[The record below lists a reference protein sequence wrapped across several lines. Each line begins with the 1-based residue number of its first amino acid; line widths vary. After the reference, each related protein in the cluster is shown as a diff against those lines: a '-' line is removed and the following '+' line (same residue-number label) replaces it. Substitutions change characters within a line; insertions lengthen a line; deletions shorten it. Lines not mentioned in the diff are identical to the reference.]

1 MTTLDTP
8 TLLEAAG
15 CACFNLRKAT
25 RAVTQLYDD
34 ALRPSGLRCTQFSLL
49 TLLKASGTVAMTKL
63 AEDAVMDRTT
73 LARNLEVLERGGLV
87 RIRSG
92 EDARV
97 REIEL
102 TRGGSGQARRGVP
115 ALAASPA
122 NGQAGAGSRAPEQA
136 ARGSFARGGFRGS
149 SRAERGIGSRMRVS
163 ILASR
168 LTRMPGPI
176 PRSARDDARETSG

>member
-1 MTTLDTP
+1 MATLDTSM
-8 TLLEAAG
+8 LLEAQG

-49 TLLKASGTVAMTKL
+49 TLLKASGAVAMTRL
-63 AEDAVMDRTT
+63 ADDAVMDRTT

-102 TRGGSGQARRGVP
+102 TRAGVAKLEEAFPLWRRAQRTVKQGLGSGR
-115 ALAASPA
+115 L
-122 NGQAGAGSRAPEQA
+122 
-136 ARGSFARGGFRGS
+136 
-149 SRAERGIGSRMRVS
+149 
-163 ILASR
+163 SR
-168 LTRMPGPI
+168 LLADLSLAVDAAGHPERREG
-176 PRSARDDARETSG
+176 SARA